1 MKDKNGPDCAMK
13 KLIFTILLLPLLTSA
28 QKSLTSPKAILPG
41 HSNDVDAI
49 SISAR
54 GQVATGSWDK
64 KINIYK
70 DDSTFRLIKSIEAHL
85 APVTAI
91 KYSRDGGLLASGAN
105 DHSVH
110 VWDSSYKL
118 IKVLEGHSGNINTLL
133 FDYSRKYLLSGSD
146 DRTVVMWEVASGK
159 KLRVINTSSSVN
171 AMVLNP
177 QDNRQLI
184 VAGAEPKIRAISLQN
199 NTIAR
204 TFDGHTDI
212 VNAIDINKSGT
223 IMISGSNDKSA
234 RLWDLKTG
242 KEIRKL
248 PVDCWKV
255 TAVALSEDGSYAFTG
270 CNDGSIK
277 VWEVATGKLLASAE
291 GTGNYVRDL
300 SFSKHTNKL
309 LVANMIREG
318 ADFGVRIWETGIP
331 LPALSTNASE
341 VAGDTG
347 TIKVNTPKPVPPIKP
362 SNAAPKK

>member
-1 MKDKNGPDCAMK
+1 M
-13 KLIFTILLLPLLTSA
+13 ILLLPLLASA
-28 QKSLTSPKAILPG
+28 QKILTSPKAILSG

-54 GQVATGSWDK
+54 GQIAAGSWDK

-70 DDSTFRLIKSIEAHL
+70 DDSTFNLIKSFEAHL

-91 KYSRDGGLLASGAN
+91 KYSRDGGLLASGSN
-105 DHSVH
+105 DHSVRI
-110 VWDSSYKL
+110 WDSTYKL
-118 IKVLEGHSGNINTLL
+118 IKVLEGHNGNINTLL
-133 FDYSRKYLLSGSD
+133 FDYSRKFLFSGSD
-146 DRTVVMWEVASGK
+146 DRNIVIWEVESGK
-159 KLRVINTSSSVN
+159 KLRIINTTSSVN

-184 VAGAEPKIRAISLQN
+184 IAGAEPRIRAISLQN
-199 NTIAR
+199 NTIAS

-248 PVDCWKV
+248 SVDCWKV

-277 VWEVATGKLLASAE
+277 VWEVSTGKLLASAE

-300 SFSKHTNKL
+300 MFSKSTNTL
-309 LVANMIREG
+309 LVANMIRAG
-318 ADFGVRIWETGIP
+318 ADFGVHVWETKLP
-331 LPALSTNASE
+331 LPELARKTSE
-341 VAGDTG
+341 SEGDTSSAK
-347 TIKVNTPKPVPPIKP
+347 INTPKPAPLIKP
-362 SNAAPKK
+362 YNAAPKK

>member
-1 MKDKNGPDCAMK
+1 MK
-13 KLIFTILLLPLLTSA
+13 KTVILILLLPFLANA
-28 QKSLTSPKAILPG
+28 QKTLTTPKAVLPG

-54 GQVATGSWDK
+54 GQIATGSWDK

-70 DDSTFRLIKSIEAHL
+70 DDSAFNLIKSFEAHL

-91 KYSRDGGLLASGAN
+91 KYSRDGGLLASGSN
-105 DHSVH
+105 DHSVRI
-110 VWDSSYKL
+110 WDSTYKL
-118 IKVLEGHSGNINTLL
+118 IKVLEGHNGNINTLL

-146 DRTVVMWEVASGK
+146 DRNIVLWEVASGK
-159 KLRVINTSSSVN
+159 KLRVINTTSSVN
-171 AMVLNP
+171 AIALNP

-184 VAGAEPKIRAISLQN
+184 VAGAEPKIRAISLQS
-199 NTIAR
+199 NTVTR

-234 RLWDLKTG
+234 RIWDLKTG

-248 PVDCWKV
+248 PVACWKV
-255 TAVALSEDGSYAFTG
+255 TAVALSEDGNYAFTG

-300 SFSKHTNKL
+300 SLSKNTSML

-318 ADFGVRIWETGIP
+318 ADFGARVWETGLP
-331 LPALSTNASE
+331 LSGLTTKTTE
-341 VAGDTG
+341 TEGDTG
-347 TIKVNTPKPVPPIKP
+347 TAKINTTRPAPPIKP

>member
-1 MKDKNGPDCAMK
+1 MKN
-13 KLIFTILLLPLLTSA
+13 LIFIILLLPFLVSA
-28 QKSLTSPKAILPG
+28 QKKLTSSKAILPS

-54 GQVATGSWDK
+54 GQIATGSWDK

-70 DDSTFRLIKSIEAHL
+70 DDSTFNLIKSFEAHL

-91 KYSRDGGLLASGAN
+91 KYSRDGGLLASGSN
-105 DHSVH
+105 DHSVRI
-110 VWDSSYKL
+110 WDSTYKL
-118 IKVLEGHSGNINTLL
+118 IKVLEGHNGNINTLL

-146 DRTVVMWEVASGK
+146 DRNIVMWELASGK
-159 KLRVINTSSSVN
+159 KLRVINTTSSVN
-171 AMVLNP
+171 AIALNP

-184 VAGAEPKIRAISLQN
+184 VAGAEPKIRAISLQS
-199 NTIAR
+199 NTITR

-212 VNAIDINKSGT
+212 VNAIDINISGT

-242 KEIRKL
+242 KEMRKL

-255 TAVALSEDGSYAFTG
+255 TAVALSEDGNYAFTG

-277 VWEVATGKLLASAE
+277 VWEVSTGKLLASAE
-291 GTGNYVRDL
+291 GTGNYVRDIK
-300 SFSKHTNKL
+300 FSKSTNKL
-309 LVANMIREG
+309 LAANMIREG
-318 ADFGVRIWETGIP
+318 ADFGVSVWETGLT
-331 LPALSTNASE
+331 LPEPTINTSE
-341 VAGDTG
+341 TEVDTG
-347 TIKVNTPKPVPPIKP
+347 TAKIYTPKPATTIKP